1 MVVDNISEF
10 LINNTY
16 RSKFLAID
24 FGLKNLGL
32 AISDQTNLIAIP
44 FKTLSE
50 RQLLNEIIEIVES
63 NNIYGIIIGKPYN
76 LDGSDSKMIVNV
88 NLFIE
93 RILRVQNFPIYLIDE
108 RLSSKQYKTSTKIS
122 KKGVHEK
129 SACLILDDFLALY
142 HNYKND

>member
-88 NLFIE
+88 NLFIK
-93 RILRVQNFPIYLIDE
+93 RILRVQNLPIYLIDE

-122 KKGVHEK
+122 RKGVHEK

>member
-142 HNYKND
+142 YNYKND

>member
-16 RSKFLAID
+16 RSKFLAIY

-32 AISDQTNLIAIP
+32 AISDKTNLIAIP

-108 RLSSKQYKTSTKIS
+108 RLSSKQYKTSTKTS

>member
-50 RQLLNEIIEIVES
+50 RQLLNEIIEIVVS

>member
-10 LINNTY
+10 LINNMY

-88 NLFIE
+88 NLFIK

>member
-88 NLFIE
+88 NLFIK

>member
-50 RQLLNEIIEIVES
+50 KQLLNEIIEIVES

>member
-63 NNIYGIIIGKPYN
+63 NNIYGIIMGKPYN

-108 RLSSKQYKTSTKIS
+108 RLSSKHYKTSTKIS

>member
-50 RQLLNEIIEIVES
+50 RQLLNEIIEIVDS

>member
-50 RQLLNEIIEIVES
+50 RQLLNEIIEIVDS

-88 NLFIE
+88 NLFIK

-108 RLSSKQYKTSTKIS
+108 RLSSKQYKTSTKSS

>member
-32 AISDQTNLIAIP
+32 AISDKTNLIAIP

-142 HNYKND
+142 YNYKND

>member
-88 NLFIE
+88 NLFIKK
-93 RILRVQNFPIYLIDE
+93 ILRVQNFPIYLIDE

>member
-32 AISDQTNLIAIP
+32 AMSDQTNLIAIP

-88 NLFIE
+88 NLFIK

-108 RLSSKQYKTSTKIS
+108 RLSSKQYKTSNKVS

>member
-24 FGLKNLGL
+24 FGLKYLGL

-50 RQLLNEIIEIVES
+50 KQLLNEIIEIFES

-76 LDGSDSKMIVNV
+76 LDGSTSKMIENVNV
-88 NLFIE
+88 FIQKLLN
-93 RILRVQNFPIYLIDE
+93 IKDTPIYLIDE
-108 RLSSKQYKTSTKIS
+108 RLSSKQYKKHDKIS
-122 KKGVHEK
+122 KMNIHEK

-142 HNYKND
+142 QNYKND

>member
-88 NLFIE
+88 NLFIK

-122 KKGVHEK
+122 KKGVYDPD
-129 SACLILDDFLALY
+129 IRT
-142 HNYKND
+142 

>member
-24 FGLKNLGL
+24 FGLKKLGL

-108 RLSSKQYKTSTKIS
+108 RLSSKQYKTSTQIS

>member
-63 NNIYGIIIGKPYN
+63 NNIYGIIIGKPSN

-88 NLFIE
+88 NLFIK

>member
-32 AISDQTNLIAIP
+32 AISDKTNLIAIP

-88 NLFIE
+88 NLFIK

>member
-32 AISDQTNLIAIP
+32 AMSDQTNLIAIP

-88 NLFIE
+88 NLFIK